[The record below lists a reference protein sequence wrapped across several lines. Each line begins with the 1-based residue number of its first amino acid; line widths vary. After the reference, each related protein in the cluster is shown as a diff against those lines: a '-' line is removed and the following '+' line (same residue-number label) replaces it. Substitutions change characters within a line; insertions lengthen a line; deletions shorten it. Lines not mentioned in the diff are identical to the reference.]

1 MYENTKKGS
10 IFKMKTRN
18 KWLTGSFILSLIF
31 TLGVIYIPALS
42 KLFGLATIS
51 LTEFA
56 VAFGFGIFSNSY
68 NRNSKSFPKEKE
80 HKKAYNKIERKY
92 YDNKYIN
99 DSYRILFY

>member
-1 MYENTKKGS
+1 
-10 IFKMKTRN
+10 MKTRN

-56 VAFGFGIFSNSY
+56 VAFELAFLVI
-68 NRNSKSFPKEKE
+68 PI
-80 HKKAYNKIERKY
+80 IEIAKVFQMQLQ
-92 YDNKYIN
+92 I
-99 DSYRILFY
+99 RI